1 MWELFHEIAQTLRH
15 NKLRTALTGFAV
27 AWGIFMLIVLLGLS
41 RGVVNSVSGNFD
53 AQQSNSMSVWGGMT
67 SKPYKGY
74 KEWRWIR
81 LKGSDMEPIKH
92 YNSEQVASVSANT
105 SLDSAKVSTA
115 KDYLTDAVGG
125 VYPSALGRYRLKMVA
140 GRFINDRD
148 LELTRKV
155 MVLHTDN
162 ATLLFGSPE
171 AAVGKRVNAMGLSW
185 LVVGVFNQGW
195 DKTSYVPFTT
205 AMNLQGFSDYVDEIV
220 VEARG
225 LHTAADGERL
235 ESGIR
240 SAMAKTREFDPDD
253 SGAIHIWNRFEGY
266 LQQQTA
272 MSILNLAV
280 WIIGIF
286 TLLSGIVG
294 VSNIMFVSV
303 RERTHEIGIRRAIG
317 AKPRII
323 WTQIVMESVA
333 VTTLFG
339 YIGIFLGMVVMQVVN
354 SLFGNTDFLKN
365 PTVDLTMA
373 LEVTLVLIVAGAFA
387 GLFPAIKA
395 TKVKPVEALRDE

>member
-1 MWELFHEIAQTLRH
+1 MWELINEIAQTLKH
-15 NKLRTALTGFAV
+15 NKLRTSLTGFAV
-27 AWGIFMLIVLLGLS
+27 AWGIFMLIVLLGMS
-41 RGVVNSVSGNFD
+41 RGVMNSFNANVD
-53 AQQSNSMSVWGGMT
+53 PERSNSMSLWGGMT

-81 LKGSDMEPIKH
+81 LKGSDMAPIKQ
-92 YNSEQVASVSANT
+92 YNSEHVAGVSANA

-115 KDYLTDAVGG
+115 KDYLTDGVSG
-125 VYPSALGRYRLKMVA
+125 VYPAAKSRYRIKMSH
-140 GRFINDRD
+140 GRFVNDRD

-155 MVLHTDN
+155 MVLHADN
-162 ATLLFGSPE
+162 ASLLFGSPD
-171 AAVGKRVNAMGLSW
+171 AAVGKRVDAMGLSW
-185 LVVGVFNQGW
+185 LVVGVYTHDWEKGC
-195 DKTSYVPFTT
+195 YVPFTT
-205 AMNLQGFSDYVDEIV
+205 AMNLNGFTDYVDEIV
-220 VEARG
+220 VQAKG
-225 LHTAADGERL
+225 LETSEDGKNL
-235 ESGIR
+235 EDGIR
-240 SAMAKTREFDPDD
+240 ATMARTREFDVEDR
-253 SGAIHIWNRFEGY
+253 GAVHIWNRFEGY
-266 LQQQTA
+266 LQEKSA
-272 MSILNLAV
+272 MNILNLAV
-280 WIIGIF
+280 WLIGIF

-323 WTQIVMESVA
+323 LTQIVMESVA

-339 YIGIFLGMVVMQVVN
+339 YVGVFLGMVVMQVID

-365 PTVDLTMA
+365 PTVDLYMA